1 MTFTKEGG
9 IALKLFIFL
18 LFFIVSFGSLAGTS
32 DQRAYGAHGEDSI
45 VASLDSPANNTSVA
59 GIETIHGWA
68 FASSGAPVSVFLRL
82 NGITDYDYP
91 LPCCGPRRDVQQ
103 DVEGAPLDT
112 SYSGVVNYA
121 NLAHLGAGEHTV
133 GVEIQADGHES
144 VIIEHTIM
152 VALPGDIEF
161 NPTFSFE
168 DAWTGVDRRNDQVL
182 IINATTGAELGAANL
197 RVDYSLPTQNTSIVE
212 AYNESATTD
221 ADLDAVQDIFEARRL
236 PCHSDES
243 DTGHAA
249 GGLDLT
255 AGTMPWNTVAVPSHQ
270 VSDGTLLVNP
280 GYPDESYLVEK
291 LLDAPR
297 AGLRMPRDMPPLSE
311 EEIEIIRHWVG
322 RGALVPSDFASG
334 QDEDDD
340 HGHEPAS

>member
-1 MTFTKEGG
+1 M
-9 IALKLFIFL
+9 KLFIFL

-32 DQRAYGAHGEDSI
+32 DKRAYGAHGEDGI
-45 VASLDSPANNTSVA
+45 VAFLDSPANNTSVA

-68 FASSGAPVSVFLRL
+68 FARSGAPVSVFLRR
-82 NGITDYDYP
+82 NGITDYAYP
-91 LPCCGPRRDVQQ
+91 LPCCSPRGDVQR
-103 DVEGAPLDT
+103 DVEGAPLYT
-112 SYSGVVNYA
+112 GYSGVVNYA

-133 GVEIQADGHES
+133 GVEIQAAGHES

-255 AGTMPWNTVAVPSHQ
+255 AGTMPLNTVAVTSHQ